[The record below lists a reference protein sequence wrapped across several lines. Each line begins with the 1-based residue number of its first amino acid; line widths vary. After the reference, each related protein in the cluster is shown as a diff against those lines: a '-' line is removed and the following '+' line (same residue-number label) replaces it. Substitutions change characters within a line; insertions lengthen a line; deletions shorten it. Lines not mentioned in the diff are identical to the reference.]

1 MNRNLGFG
9 QMAAALEVET
19 EPLVRAARELDRL
32 GLDAIQKASL
42 FGNVTALFAMK
53 GRLSRRRY
61 MRLCAELWDETEVQR
76 ALIEASDGSPRGL
89 GGITPGGD
97 A

>member
-1 MNRNLGFG
+1 MKHLGSG
-9 QMAAALEVET
+9 QLYAELEMET

-32 GLDAIQKASL
+32 GLDAIEKASL

-61 MRLCAELWDETEVQR
+61 MRLCAELWDVTELQ
-76 ALIEASDGSPRGL
+76 RGL
-89 GGITPGGD
+89 MDASETVAQGPARITPGGE

>member
-1 MNRNLGFG
+1 MKNLGFG
-9 QMAAALEVET
+9 QMDAALEVET
-19 EPLVRAARELDRL
+19 EPLVRAARELDAL
-32 GLDAIQKASL
+32 GLDAQQKASL

-61 MRLCAELWDETEVQR
+61 MRLCAALWDETALQM
-76 ALIEASDGSPRGL
+76 ALIDASSSSP
-89 GGITPGGD
+89 GGVSHITPGGD

>member
-1 MNRNLGFG
+1 MKNLGFG
-9 QMAAALEVET
+9 QMQAALEVET

-53 GRLSRRRY
+53 GQLSRRRY

-76 ALIEASDGSPRGL
+76 ALIDASEESPHGMTR
-89 GGITPGGD
+89 ITPGGE